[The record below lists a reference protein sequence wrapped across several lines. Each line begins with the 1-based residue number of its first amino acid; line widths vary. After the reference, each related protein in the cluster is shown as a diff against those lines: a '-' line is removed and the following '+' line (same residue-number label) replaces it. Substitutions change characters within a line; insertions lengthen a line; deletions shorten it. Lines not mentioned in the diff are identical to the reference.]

1 MLEWRSG
8 NNGKGALLSGD
19 IVRVVADR
27 EWVSF
32 MYSYPNFIPLPASTV
47 ENIAVKLEGLK
58 FNRLYDAFHR
68 VIEENANIRV
78 QASVKRYID
87 ALNGVLFST

>member
-1 MLEWRSG
+1 MEWRSG
-8 NNGKGALLSGD
+8 NKGKGTLLSGD

-27 EWVSF
+27 DWVSF

-47 ENIAVKLEGLK
+47 ENIAAKLKGLK

-68 VIEENANIRV
+68 VIEEDANSSV
-78 QASVKRYID
+78 QVSATRYID
-87 ALNGVLFST
+87 ALNGVLFNT